1 LKHKSDKAHETIL
14 ILQDKINNLESD
26 YDFLKQQL
34 ETKQNKNKFGLNM
47 LNLNNLNNNN
57 NMNNNNNINNN
68 SNFNNLNNNSFKNFK
83 GDSNISNN
91 SFINNLNSIPYLLRS
106 SSNS

>member
-1 LKHKSDKAHETIL
+1 MKHKSDKAHETIL

-68 SNFNNLNNNSFKNFK
+68 SNFNNLNNNNVKYVEKNQEADK
-83 GDSNISNN
+83 K
-91 SFINNLNSIPYLLRS
+91 LLEE
-106 SSNS
+106 NKKLKQLLE

>member
-68 SNFNNLNNNSFKNFK
+68 SNFNNLNNNNVKYVEKNQEADK
-83 GDSNISNN
+83 K
-91 SFINNLNSIPYLLRS
+91 LLEE
-106 SSNS
+106 NKKLKQLLE